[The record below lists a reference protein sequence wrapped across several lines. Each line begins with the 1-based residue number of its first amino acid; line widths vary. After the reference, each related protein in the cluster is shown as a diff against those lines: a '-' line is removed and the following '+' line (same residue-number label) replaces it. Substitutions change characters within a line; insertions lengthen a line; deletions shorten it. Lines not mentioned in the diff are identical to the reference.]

1 MNRKAEVK
9 IGEQRAGVLLETE
22 SGFEFIYDPNYSGP
36 SVSLTMPVQSDPYKY
51 ASFPPFFEGL
61 LPEGGQLE
69 ALLRRAKLDRSDLM
83 GQLLEVG
90 ADVVGNATI
99 IPMFD

>member
-9 IGEQRAGVLLETE
+9 VDGKRAGVLQETE
-22 SGFEFIYDPNYSGP
+22 SGFEFTYDADYSGP
-36 SVSLTMPVQSDPYKY
+36 GVSLTMPVPPEQYQFT
-51 ASFPPFFEGL
+51 SFPPFFEGL

-69 ALLRRAKLDRSDLM
+69 ALLRRAKLDRSDYM

-90 ADVVGNATI
+90 ADVVGNTTI
-99 IPMFD
+99 IQLFD